1 MTEARF
7 KLARGVGFGLR
18 SELYRE
24 LRRTNR
30 HVDFVE
36 FVPENYVGHGGWR
49 RAELEYARARWP
61 LVAHGVSVSI
71 GGPDPLDETYLIALK
86 RVLDWIGA
94 EYYSDH
100 LCWTSAAGHHFHD
113 LLPLPFT
120 EEAVAHCVGRAR
132 RVSQILER
140 PLVLENITYYATMPT
155 SELSE
160 GEFVS
165 AVIRESDS
173 YLLLD
178 VNNAYLNAVNH
189 GLPVLEALMSLPLE
203 RTRQIH
209 LAGHEP
215 DERGLLLDR
224 HGSPVA
230 EEVWALYGEALQRV
244 GDVPVLIEWDN
255 DIPALERVLEE
266 VETAR
271 ALRRI
276 ALKDAI

>member
-7 KLARGVGFGLR
+7 GSARGVGFGLR
-18 SELYRE
+18 SELWRE
-24 LRRTNR
+24 LTRTSR
-30 HVDFVE
+30 HVDWLE
-36 FVPENYVGHGGWR
+36 FVPENYVDHGGWR
-49 RAELEYARARWP
+49 RTQLDYARTRWP

-71 GGPDPLDETYLIALK
+71 GGPDPLDEPYLVALK
-86 RVLDWIGA
+86 RLLDRVGS

-100 LCWTSAAGHHFHD
+100 LCWTAAGGHHFHD

-120 EEAVAHCVGRAR
+120 EEAIAHCVCRAR
-132 RVSQILER
+132 RVSEILER
-140 PLVLENITYYATMPT
+140 PLLLENITYYATMPT
-155 SELSE
+155 SQLSE

-178 VNNAYLNAVNH
+178 VNNAYLNAINH
-189 GLPVLEALMSLPLE
+189 GLPVLDALTSLPLE

-209 LAGHEP
+209 LAGHEL
-215 DERGLLLDR
+215 DEHGVLLDC
-224 HGSPVA
+224 HGAPVA
-230 EEVWALYGEALQRV
+230 KEVWALYAEAVRRV

-255 DIPALERVLEE
+255 QIPPLERVLEE

-271 ALRRI
+271 SLQRTALQE
-276 ALKDAI
+276 AI